1 VPPPVRKLVLLP
13 GMDGTGDLFKGFV
26 EALPADFDT
35 SVVRYPPDVP
45 LSYEQLMNIA
55 QRAFPATDPFV
66 LIAESF
72 STPLAIQCAALNPP
86 NLKGL
91 VLCAG
96 FATSPA
102 HGLKRLILPSLAGFA
117 LRASLPDF
125 VTKALLLGSNAP
137 VFLVQAVQRTISQV
151 RPQVL
156 SARLQSILACDV
168 TEELSQVKV
177 PMLCLRATRDRLVPA
192 RCLEEILKIK
202 PAAKAVSI
210 PGPHLLLQRE
220 PQKAACAVVDFI
232 RQLEL

>member
-1 VPPPVRKLVLLP
+1 VLPPIRNLVLLP

-26 EALPADFDT
+26 EALPTEFDAT
-35 SVVRYPPDVP
+35 VVRYPADVP
-45 LSYEQLMNIA
+45 LSCEQLKNFVR
-55 QRAFPATDPFV
+55 QAFPATDPFV

-151 RPQVL
+151 RPEVL
-156 SARLQSILACDV
+156 SARLRSILAYDAKA
-168 TEELSQVKV
+168 ELKKV
-177 PMLCLRATRDRLVPA
+177 NVPILYLHATHDRLVPA
-192 RCLEEILKIK
+192 RCLEEILEIK
-202 PAAKAVSI
+202 PDAKAISI
-210 PGPHLLLQRE
+210 PGPHLLFQRE
-220 PQKAACAVVDFI
+220 PQKTARAVEDFI
-232 RQLEL
+232 RELEL